1 MTNAI
6 CIIPARMA
14 SSRFP
19 GKPLA
24 PLLGM
29 PLILHVWH
37 RCLLSG
43 VFSRII
49 VATCDAEIHDCVSL
63 AGGEAVMTADTHER
77 CTDRV
82 TEADTIV
89 FPGAATQDIITMV
102 QGDEVL
108 VDPPSLAL
116 MRDAL
121 IEWNADAV
129 NFISPIEDPADGDD
143 VNVVKAVVAP
153 DGRIIYLSR
162 AAVPSRSRSP
172 EAPMFQQTGIIA
184 FRRDFLARFSAL
196 PQTPLERHESIDML
210 RLIEHNLPLYSVTG
224 DRPTIGVD
232 TEQDRQRAEQALADD
247 PHTRRYL

>member
-1 MTNAI
+1 MTDTI

-37 RCLLSG
+37 RCRLAG
-43 VFSRII
+43 VFSRVI
-49 VATCDAEIHDCVSL
+49 VATCDAEILDCVTQ

-82 TEADTIV
+82 SEADDIL
-89 FPGAATQDIITMV
+89 FPAGTARDIIIMV

-108 VDPPSLAL
+108 VDPPSLAR
-116 MRDAL
+116 MRDVL
-121 IEWNADAV
+121 IERDAEAI
-129 NFISPIEDPADGDD
+129 NFISPIENAADGDD
-143 VNVVKAVVAP
+143 VNVVKAVTAP

-172 EAPMFQQTGIIA
+172 NAPMFQQTGVIA
-184 FRRDFLARFSAL
+184 FRRDFLTRFSAL
-196 PQTPLERHESIDML
+196 PQTPLEEHESIDML
-210 RLIEHNLPLYSVTG
+210 RLVEHGLPLYAVTG
-224 DRPTIGVD
+224 DQPTIGVD
-232 TEQDRQRAEQALADD
+232 TEQDRQRAEQALSAD
-247 PHTRRYL
+247 PTTRLYL